1 MAIFDIDEA
10 KIRLSTLI
18 EDASN
23 GQEVIIAAAGKPI
36 VRLVAIQAH
45 TALRKPGS
53 MKGKIWIADDFDGP
67 LPDDIQAAFEGK

>member
-10 KIRLSTLI
+10 KIKLSRLI
-18 EDASN
+18 EDASH
-23 GQEVIIAAAGKPI
+23 GQEVIIAAGGKPI
-36 VRLVAIQAH
+36 VRLVAIHAH

-67 LPDDIQAAFEGK
+67 LPDDIQAAFEGQ